1 MKNYL
6 VKPGSRLIIEILLS
20 LVSLLQSVLIS
31 LEQNCLKVF
40 ISIKF
45 YCGVRINELASFLSS
60 TLTMKK
66 KLFANLKF
74 LTISSKEKFSVR

>member
-40 ISIKF
+40 ILNQILLWCKDKW
-45 YCGVRINELASFLSS
+45 ISFLFIFHSNDE
-60 TLTMKK
+60 KK
-66 KLFANLKF
+66 IIREFK
-74 LTISSKEKFSVR
+74 ISYNFF